1 MSGMDI
7 PALMD
12 KAHHLMK
19 VGRYDEAISLYDQ
32 VLEVNG
38 NNTKAL
44 ENKGKIYY
52 YLGRHEDEQQKT
64 EEFEN
69 QHGRRPSGGKTRF

>member
-7 PALMD
+7 PAILD

-19 VGRYDEAISLYDQ
+19 VGRYDDAISLYDQ
-32 VLEVNG
+32 ILEVNG
-38 NNTKAL
+38 NNTVAL

-52 YLGRHEDEQQKT
+52 YLGRH
-64 EEFEN
+64 
-69 QHGRRPSGGKTRF
+69 

>member
-7 PALMD
+7 PAVLD
-12 KAHHLMK
+12 NAHHLMK
-19 VGRYDEAISLYDQ
+19 VGRYDDAISLYDQ

-38 NNTKAL
+38 NNTVAL

-52 YLGRHEDEQQKT
+52 YLGRHEDAIACYDKAIAINPNLIT
-64 EEFEN
+64 VWFEK
-69 QHGRRPSGGKTRF
+69 G